1 MGYCITRFLTALLQ
15 RELMNLLLIAVL
27 TILLAITAH
36 QWLVLRGRQRQR
48 GLFRRWPISTIGVEA
63 LDARFVPDE
72 LGATRLAEVTYLG
85 RGTIRVPGGTSDTEA
100 WILAVLAKDARTLFE
115 FGTCTGK
122 TSYLWARNQPPGGTV
137 TTLTL
142 DPERLDQYQAVAG
155 DDRTAEAYAK
165 EESRFTSF
173 RYTGTEVEGRVVQLF
188 GDSKH
193 FEDIPYAG
201 TCDVVFVDGSH
212 AYSYVVSD
220 SAKALR
226 MVRPGGL
233 VLWHDYS
240 PECPGVFR
248 ALNEMAARLSMVHL
262 RGTTLVAHRSCPAVP
277 PDRGVALP
285 IAGR

>member
-1 MGYCITRFLTALLQ
+1 MTVVVIGVLALLLTLVT
-15 RELMNLLLIAVL
+15 REW
-27 TILLAITAH
+27 LA
-36 QWLVLRGRQRQR
+36 LRGRHRQR
-48 GLFRRWPISTIGVEA
+48 GLLQRWPIPMIGVDQ
-63 LDARFVPDE
+63 LDPRFQPDD
-72 LGATRLAEVTYLG
+72 LGATQSAEVHYLG

-122 TSYLWARNQPPGGTV
+122 TTYLWARNQPPEGTV

-142 DPERLDQYQAVAG
+142 DPERINEYRSVPG

-165 EESRFTSF
+165 EESRFTRF
-173 RYTGTEVEGRVVQLF
+173 RYSGTEVESRVVQLY
-188 GDSKH
+188 GDSKQ
-193 FEDIPYAG
+193 FDELPYSG

-220 SAKALR
+220 SEKALR

-248 ALNEMAARLSMVHL
+248 ALNELVPRLSMVHI
-262 RGTTLVAHRSCPAVP
+262 RGTTLVAYRSRPA
-277 PDRGVALP
+277 AS
-285 IAGR
+285 A